1 MTLCLPKLP
10 TTLLTKPCG
19 SSDAMVMRLGDI
31 DFLPCLSGALYVPA
45 YDTLLVADLHLE
57 KGSSRAH
64 QGRLLPPY
72 DTRAGLLAL
81 RAAMAKWAPSRVML
95 LGDSFHDAAGPDR
108 MAPDDRGLLEQLAA
122 AADLTWLSGNHDPCL
137 PEYLPGS
144 RSSEIA
150 LGGITLR
157 HEPGVGAVNEIAGH
171 LHPVAA
177 IKRRGRRLRTKCFVI
192 SLTRIILPAFGAYTG
207 GLDVRHDAFRP
218 LLAGEAFR
226 VIMVGK
232 MALHVLPGRAV
243 L

>member
-1 MTLCLPKLP
+1 MTL
-10 TTLLTKPCG
+10 
-19 SSDAMVMRLGDI
+19 RLGDI
-31 DFLPCLSGALYVPA
+31 EFLPCLSGALYVPE

-64 QGRLLPPY
+64 LGQLLPPY

-81 RAAMAKWAPSRVML
+81 QAAMAKWMPATVML
-95 LGDSFHDAAGPDR
+95 LGDSFHDEAGPGR
-108 MAPDDRGLLEQLAA
+108 MA
-122 AADLTWLSGNHDPCL
+122 AADRILLEKLATEADFIWLSGNHDACL
-137 PEYLPGS
+137 PETLPGS
-144 RSSEIA
+144 RSVEIA

-157 HEPGVGAVNEIAGH
+157 HEPASGALNEIAGH

-177 IKRRGRRLRTKCFVI
+177 IRRRGRRVRTKCFVV
-192 SLTRIILPAFGAYTG
+192 SPARIILPAFGAYTG
-207 GLDVRHDAFRP
+207 GLDVRHEAFRP

-232 MALHVLPGRAV
+232 SALHALPGRAV